1 MAGALVQRQQATM
14 SGLQDEASMAYQRVS
29 SNNPLATN
37 LPDRSAMGADA
48 FRHAYASARATQEY
62 GESVANFLGRGVE
75 WMAAASRENNSENFN
90 ARDIGMDLHNNRVG
104 REIANELGP
113 KASSDE
119 LRGAI
124 ERAAQSGRLI
134 LSTEDPRAMQEY
146 NKQPDM
152 QALNAV
158 YDAAART
165 KDAVAEGV
173 QSARDLLND
182 AGSAASSVFEAKD
195 KTPDVKDNLLD
206 SLKDAFKDAVEKVPD
221 SGFFKFSEA
230 QLESGESFAQ
240 SSAPASEAAGA
251 LQELVSAREGWEM
264 AASEFE
270 NSGASRDGG
279 SRSVLDDP
287 SIQERVAEASHER
300 EMELE
305 MEANMDA

>member
-1 MAGALVQRQQATM
+1 
-14 SGLQDEASMAYQRVS
+14 MAYQRVS
-29 SNNPLATN
+29 SNNPLAAN
-37 LPDRSAMGADA
+37 RPDRSAMGEDA

-75 WMAAASRENNSENFN
+75 WMAAASRENSSDNLN

-134 LSTEDPRAMQEY
+134 LSTEDPRAIQEY

-152 QALNAV
+152 QALNAAYEAGV
-158 YDAAART
+158 RA

-182 AGSAASSVFEAKD
+182 AGSAASILSLEAKD
-195 KTPDVKDNLLD
+195 KMLDVKENLLD
-206 SLKDAFKDAVEKVPD
+206 SLKDAFKDAVEKAQD

-230 QLESGESFAQ
+230 QLEAGESFAQ

-251 LQELVSAREGWEM
+251 LQELVAAREGWEM

-270 NSGASRDGG
+270 SSGASRDNG

-287 SIQERVAEASHER
+287 GVQERVAEASQER
-300 EMELE
+300 EMEME